1 MSIIQDTDRPSL
13 ADGLFSLPR
22 PAGVALLLVP
32 AVLALWLLIPD
43 RAHCTSPIVGQQ
55 ALPWS
60 NDERASGLA
69 RYAP

>member
-13 ADGLFSLPR
+13 ADDLYSLLR
-22 PAGVALLLVP
+22 PASAALLLIP
-32 AVLALWLLIPD
+32 AVVALWLLIPD
-43 RAHCTSPIVGQQ
+43 RAHCTSPVVGQQ

-60 NDERASGLA
+60 NDERGSELA